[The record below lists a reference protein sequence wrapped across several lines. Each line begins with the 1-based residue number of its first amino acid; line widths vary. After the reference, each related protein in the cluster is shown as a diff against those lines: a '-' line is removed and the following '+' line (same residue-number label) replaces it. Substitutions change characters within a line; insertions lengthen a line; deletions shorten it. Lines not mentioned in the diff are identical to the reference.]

1 MRRGRQIRIAKL
13 KEKLKCKA
21 HTQIAH
27 LPVFLRWVCFLPL
40 LRETATII
48 TTMKDVRKYIKI
60 LTEFSKKELK
70 KHFQIEK
77 LELDNFETR
86 NR

>member
-1 MRRGRQIRIAKL
+1 
-13 KEKLKCKA
+13 
-21 HTQIAH
+21 
-27 LPVFLRWVCFLPL
+27 
-40 LRETATII
+40 
-48 TTMKDVRKYIKI
+48 MKDVRKYIKI

-77 LELDNFETR
+77 LELDNFETI